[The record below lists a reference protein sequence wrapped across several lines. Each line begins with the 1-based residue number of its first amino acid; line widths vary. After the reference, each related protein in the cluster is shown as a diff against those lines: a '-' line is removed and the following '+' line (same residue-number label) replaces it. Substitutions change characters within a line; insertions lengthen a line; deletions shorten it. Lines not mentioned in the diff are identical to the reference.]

1 MEVHCDTL
9 AVMGATLANGGV
21 CPVTREAALAPE
33 AVRDVLSLMHS
44 CGMYNYSGQVRSTAP
59 QFYTVGI
66 FISDPVSLG
75 QVECHLTRQCFCFC
89 SVV

>member
-44 CGMYNYSGQVRSTAP
+44 CGMYNYSGQVRSPT

-75 QVECHLTRQCFCFC
+75 QVKRHLTRQFVCFC